1 MLFCSAPGISVPGA
15 FSFGGVRLGSP
26 LLKDIN
32 EPLHLGY
39 GHHHHDHRY
48 QKASRRGSP

>member
-1 MLFCSAPGISVPGA
+1 MLFCSAPGISVLGA

-32 EPLHLGY
+32 ELRHLGI
-39 GHHHHDHRY
+39 GHQYQDH
-48 QKASRRGSP
+48 QKAIS